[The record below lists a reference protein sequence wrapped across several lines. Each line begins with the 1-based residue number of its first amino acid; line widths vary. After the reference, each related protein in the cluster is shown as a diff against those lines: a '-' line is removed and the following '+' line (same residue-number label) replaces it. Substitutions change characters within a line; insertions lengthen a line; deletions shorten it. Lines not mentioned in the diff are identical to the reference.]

1 MKTITGTGDINMNNM
16 YEAQIL
22 ALVALDD
29 DEEELEAPF
38 GYDNYGYPYT
48 EEDVRSA
55 YEDSLYHASREEN

>member
-1 MKTITGTGDINMNNM
+1 M
-16 YEAQIL
+16 YEAQRL
-22 ALVALDD
+22 ARVALDD